1 LELGCFTLDSL
12 LPICYNAS
20 IMGGLITK
28 IECEQN
34 RDYIVDTWGID
45 FYRACLLA
53 EGKTFLS
60 LLVEFGKI

>member
-1 LELGCFTLDSL
+1 
-12 LPICYNAS
+12 
-20 IMGGLITK
+20 MGGLITK